1 MKHLLS
7 STLIVLALVVAM
19 QADSAFGQGRRP
31 VGAWRGGVAPMGS
44 WHAGYY
50 DPAWGMPIALVV
62 PPKAEME
69 TNWGWGVGNT
79 RITPLYWQF
88 YRNYPGPLFYDQRT
102 FLPIPPWPSDTS
114 QFGVY
119 SVRGPW

>member
-1 MKHLLS
+1 MRRTLLLTS
-7 STLIVLALVVAM
+7 AIAL
-19 QADSAFGQGRRP
+19 F
-31 VGAWRGGVAPMGS
+31 VGACWTSWVWAQDRVLQRWAGPVTP

-50 DPAWGMPIALVV
+50 DPAWGMPTPLVV

-79 RITPLYWQF
+79 RITPLFHQF
-88 YRNYPGPLFYDQRT
+88 QRTYPGPLFYDPRT
-102 FLPIPPWPSDTS
+102 LRPVPVWPSDTT